1 MQYRLKKHEITE
13 LTKQNS
19 VTNSRIAMQICTNN
33 MMIWRHKIKKIR
45 NELNNYELSRIKDLI
60 QENSRNL
67 RNQLNY
73 PNFQETQSILLKDS
87 WIKTNQLPNDQGF
100 FKHVFGQ
107 NSNKVIFFYSFSLF
121 FFCAATI
128 KILGVYVDFDQEHQK
143 NTNLWLSV
151 QQSNKK

>member
-19 VTNSRIAMQICTNN
+19 MTNSRIAMQICTNN
-33 MMIWRHKIKKIR
+33 MMIWRHEIKKIR

-87 WIKTNQLPNDQGF
+87 WIKTNQLPNDQGV

-107 NSNKVIFFYSFSLF
+107 NSNKVISFSL

-128 KILGVYVDFDQEHQK
+128 KI
-143 NTNLWLSV
+143 SR
-151 QQSNKK
+151 

>member
-73 PNFQETQSILLKDS
+73 LNFQETQSILLKDS
-87 WIKTNQLPNDQGF
+87 RIKTYQLPNDQGF

-107 NSNKVIFFYSFSLF
+107 NSNKVIFFSHF
-121 FFCAATI
+121 FLCSNNQDFKI
-128 KILGVYVDFDQEHQK
+128 KPDIYIYIYIQQE
-143 NTNLWLSV
+143 
-151 QQSNKK
+151 